1 MQSTVA
7 KTVASLSLLTLAGNV
22 AAHSGSHAAFTG
34 WEQVTHFISNPDH
47 VAMLMAGMVVLSA
60 VIVWSVGRK
69 G

>member
-22 AAHSGSHAAFTG
+22 AAHPGSHAAFTG

>member
-22 AAHSGSHAAFTG
+22 AAHNGSHAAFTG

-47 VAMLMAGMVVLSA
+47 VAIIMAGMVALAAVVVWSA
-60 VIVWSVGRK
+60 VRK